1 MSENPSTPEPE
12 QPEPAEADDAEAVF
26 STEDLEQVLIAGKD
40 GEAQPADIVRAFL
53 TSTVHFLSPTEVSED
68 TQSVNPLTVQDSEG
82 NPLIVLFSNT
92 DHIPEEYTEHAP
104 HAVEAPGVALVQ
116 SISGAGLIIDAGQ
129 DHGFQISAEGVE
141 RIRTDFLEAADGG
154 A

>member
-1 MSENPSTPEPE
+1 MSENASTPESE
-12 QPEPAEADDAEAVF
+12 QPADAESALP
-26 STEDLEQVLIAGKD
+26 TEDLEQVLIAGKD

-68 TQSVNPLTVQDSEG
+68 TESVNPLTVQDSEE

-104 HAVEAPGVALVQ
+104 HAVEAPGIALVQ
-116 SISGAGLIIDAGQ
+116 SISGAGVIIDAGQ
-129 DHGFQISAEGVE
+129 EHGFQISAEGME
-141 RIRTDFLEAADGG
+141 RIRTDFLDAAAGED
-154 A
+154 

>member
-1 MSENPSTPEPE
+1 MSDTPSTPEPE
-12 QPEPAEADDAEAVF
+12 QPADATDGETLP
-26 STEDLEQVLIAGKD
+26 TEDLEQVLIAGKD

-53 TSTVHFLSPTEVSED
+53 TSTVHFLSPTEVSDD
-68 TQSVNPLTVQDSEG
+68 TQSVNPLTVQDGEG

-92 DHIPEEYTEHAP
+92 DHIPEEYLEHAP

-116 SISGAGLIIDAGQ
+116 SISGAGVIIDAGQ

-141 RIRTDFLEAADGG
+141 RIRTDFLGAAGKE
-154 A
+154 